1 MRDLATRWAKAVGG
15 KESNELSAASV
26 LALGYPERIARLR
39 GATAG
44 RFVMAGGRGAMLDET
59 DPLARQQ
66 WLAVADMTGSG
77 PDLRVTL
84 AARMTEE
91 EALASGAVETKE
103 EAKYDPASRRVRARR
118 TRRIGSIILE
128 ETPLPSPP
136 ADLIREALLEAI
148 RENGFPLLKNSGPLE
163 GVIHRIDLLGKT
175 IGDPWPKDFRASL
188 VERLND
194 WLGPLLDSP
203 ASLDAL
209 DGGQIAD
216 AALTLLDW
224 PLPRDLARLAPLRW
238 ETPVGRSV
246 DIDYAAEGGPRVE
259 CKVQEAY
266 GLSVHPAIADSRIAL
281 TIGLLSPACRPVAVT
296 KDLPA
301 FWRGGYH
308 DMRKDMK
315 GRYPKHD
322 WPEDPAAATPT
333 SRARPRQV

>member
-1 MRDLATRWAKAVGG
+1 
-15 KESNELSAASV
+15 
-26 LALGYPERIARLR
+26 
-39 GATAG
+39 
-44 RFVMAGGRGAMLDET
+44 MAGGRGAMLDET
-59 DPLARQQ
+59 DPLARQH

-84 AARMTEE
+84 AARMTED

-118 TRRIGSIILE
+118 TRRIGAIVLE
-128 ETPLPSPP
+128 ETPLPSPGT
-136 ADLIREALLEAI
+136 DLVREALLEAI
-148 RENGFPLLKNSGPLE
+148 REGGFTLLKNAGPLE
-163 GVIHRIDLLGKT
+163 SVIHRVDLLAAT
-175 IGDPWPKDFRASL
+175 IGDPWPREFRARL
-188 VERLND
+188 VGAIND
-194 WLGPLLDSP
+194 WLGPLLESP

-209 DGGQIAD
+209 DGGHIAD
-216 AALTLLDW
+216 AALTLLEW

-246 DIDYAAEGGPRVE
+246 EIDYAADGGPRVS

-266 GLSVHPAIADSRIAL
+266 GLSVHPAIADGRIAL
-281 TIGLLSPACRPVAVT
+281 TIALLSPAFRPVAVT

-301 FWRGGYH
+301 FWKGGYH

-322 WPEDPAAATPT
+322 WPEDPAAAAPT
-333 SRARPRQV
+333 SRARPRQP